1 MKRFFLILL
10 LAIGAE
16 VTSAAELKFA
26 DIKGATIDRNAP
38 TRDVVKDYKMV
49 SDRKKDQSARLQFAI
64 DDVSKRGGGNLTI
77 PAGDYCFAEVY
88 MRSNVQLLISSKATL
103 YPYYTARTHNVI
115 MLHFTPSLQER
126 PNEFVENCSV
136 SCLDE
141 GKQYRVDYSDF
152 APDSDGNQGL
162 DKVRFALARLARD
175 FTIADANILDHYTKF
190 CGIIFV
196 GAKTPD
202 VVGTWEVARPTNGVI
217 RNNSITDASHGYGL
231 CQLHAAENL
240 LFENLRAKG
249 GVTLRLEAHAGANV
263 GIYDIY
269 GRNIY
274 NEYGK
279 AALMMNPHIVH
290 QGRFTVENVETKSSA
305 FAVLIRPGFINK
317 DARANHPDAEIGS
330 YASGSQINKIH
341 STFGTQAQTESK
353 DVWLYEPDM
362 YRYIKMVEKDPRYS
376 QIEAAS
382 YTTVLDNTE
391 GSYSVICTNIT
402 HDGYPH
408 HVDGVLHTETLP
420 RTQKSTWGIVKQIPA
435 YSNK

>member
-1 MKRFFLILL
+1 MLILSL
-10 LAIGAE
+10 SLAE
-16 VTSAAELKFA
+16 LSANATVETLKFA
-26 DIKGATIDRNAP
+26 DIKGATIDRKAAMRN
-38 TRDVVKDYKMV
+38 VVKDYKMV
-49 SDRKKDQSARLQFAI
+49 SDRKKNQSAELQFAI
-64 DDVSKRGGGNLTI
+64 EDLSKKGGGNLVI
-77 PAGDYCFAEVY
+77 PAGEYCFAEVY

-103 YPYYTARTHNVI
+103 YPYYTPKTNNVI
-115 MLHFTPSLQER
+115 MLHFTPSLQEK

-136 SCLDE
+136 SCLDK
-141 GKQYRVDYSDF
+141 GKQYTVDYSDF
-152 APDSDGNQGL
+152 APDSNGSQGL
-162 DKVRFALARLARD
+162 DRVRFALARLARD

-202 VVGTWEVARPTNGVI
+202 VVGKWEVARPTNGVI

-249 GVTLRLEAHAGANV
+249 GVTLRLEAHTGENV

-269 GRNIY
+269 GRNLY

-290 QGRFTVENVETKSSA
+290 QGRFTVENVEAKSSA
-305 FAVLIRPGFINK
+305 FAVLIRPGFLNK
-317 DARANHPDAEIGS
+317 DAIANHPDAEIGS
-330 YASGSQINKIH
+330 YASGSQINNIH
-341 STFGTQAQTESK
+341 STFGTQAQTEAK

-362 YRYIKMVEKDPRYS
+362 YQYIKMVEKDPRYS

-391 GSYSVICTNIT
+391 GVYTVICTNIT
-402 HDGYPH
+402 HEGYPH
-408 HVDGVLHTETLP
+408 HVDGVLRTETLP
-420 RTQKSTWGIVKQIPA
+420 RKQRSSWGIMKQIPA